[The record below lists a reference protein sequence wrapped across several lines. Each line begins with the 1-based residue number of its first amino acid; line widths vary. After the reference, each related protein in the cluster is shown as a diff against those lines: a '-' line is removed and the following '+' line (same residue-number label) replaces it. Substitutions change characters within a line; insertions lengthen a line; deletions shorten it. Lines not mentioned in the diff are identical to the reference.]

1 MTFRKQAGRHAVF
14 KLEPGEYFEA
24 YHKKYMIV
32 LDYDPDK
39 DYTSLDGDIYTT
51 SYGDAQAKAASWN

>member
-14 KLEPGEYFEA
+14 KLEPGEGFEVS
-24 YHKKYMIV
+24 HKYMIV

-51 SYGDAQAKAASWN
+51 SYGAAQAKAASWN